1 MIDQDLIND
10 MFAKDA
16 CIIYDRDVKNTNK
29 GRELV
34 SQGSVYEGRC
44 NFQDGEDMLRRLV
57 QLGIEGDGFLY
68 LDTVKDVSINDV
80 AEITTDYGTITG
92 TVVGKNNLSSYV
104 IIKKRS

>member
-10 MFAKDA
+10 IFAKDE
-16 CIIYDRDVKNTNK
+16 CIIYERELKNTNK

-34 SQGSVYEGRC
+34 LQEPVYEGRC

-68 LDTVKDVSINDV
+68 LDTVEDVSINDV
-80 AEITTDYGTITG
+80 AEITTDYETITG
-92 TVVGKNNLSSYV
+92 TVVAKNNLSSYV
-104 IIKKRS
+104 IVKKRS